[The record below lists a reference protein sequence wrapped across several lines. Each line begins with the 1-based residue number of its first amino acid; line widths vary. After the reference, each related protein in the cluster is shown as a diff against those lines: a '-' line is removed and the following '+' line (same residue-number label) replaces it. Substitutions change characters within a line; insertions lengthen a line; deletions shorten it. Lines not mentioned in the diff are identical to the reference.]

1 MKKRKSHVVGV
12 VYCIDLM
19 LTGIALCVFALFHH
33 VLPRKGTSENY
44 TIAESKTQT
53 TWRDTFSSKFSDGVI
68 MTEDGYSSPNV
79 SIQIETHTMGN
90 DKSSTTYY
98 VADVYVADITCFQ
111 TCFADDSYGSGY
123 RDTIGN
129 MAVINQ
135 ALLAI
140 NGDYYG
146 NSDEGVVIRNGVVYR
161 SEKTSAD
168 VCVLYRDGT
177 MKVYDGESFDIQEA
191 IDNQAYQ
198 AWTFGPMLL
207 DEQGGVCT
215 TFASSKRIQSKN
227 PRSAIGYYEPGHYC
241 FVTVDGRN
249 EGGSSGMTLE
259 EMSKLFHELGCV
271 SAYNLDGG
279 KSSVMIFEGEVV
291 NQPYDGGRESSDC
304 LVIKEVAE

>member
-1 MKKRKSHVVGV
+1 MKKHKRRVAFV
-12 VYCIDLM
+12 VYGIDLM

-44 TIAESKTQT
+44 TIAESETQT
-53 TWRDTFSSKFSDGVI
+53 TWRETFSSKFSDEI
-68 MTEDGYSSPNV
+68 IIADNSYCSPNV
-79 SIQIETHTMGN
+79 SIQIDTHTMGSGQ
-90 DKSSTTYY
+90 SSITYY

-111 TCFADDSYGSGY
+111 TCFAKNAYGTGY

-129 MAVINQ
+129 MSALNQ
-135 ALLAI
+135 ALLAM

-146 NSDEGVVIRNGVVYR
+146 NSEEGVVIRNGVVYR

-177 MKVYDGESFDIQEA
+177 MKVYSGDSFDIQEA
-191 IDNQAYQ
+191 VSNQAYQ

-207 DEQGGVCT
+207 DQQGSVCS
-215 TFASSKRIQSKN
+215 TFSTSKRIQSKN

-249 EGGSSGMTLE
+249 EGESCGMTLGE
-259 EMSKLFHELGCV
+259 LSQLFYDLGCV

-279 KSSVMIFEGEVV
+279 KSSVMVFDNSIV

-304 LVIKEVAE
+304 LVIKEVSE